1 LRNKND
7 DNNHGSGTH
16 TFVDIYFSVMDN
28 FSAFEQVFSTQREVS
43 LILRPELNAGGFDA
57 EPSPE
62 SFQ

>member
-1 LRNKND
+1 
-7 DNNHGSGTH
+7 
-16 TFVDIYFSVMDN
+16 MDN